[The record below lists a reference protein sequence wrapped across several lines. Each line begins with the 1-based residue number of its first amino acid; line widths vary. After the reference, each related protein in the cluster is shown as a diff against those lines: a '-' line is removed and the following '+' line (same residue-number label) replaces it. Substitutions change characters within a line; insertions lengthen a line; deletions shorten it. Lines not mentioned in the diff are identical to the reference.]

1 MNECLVYAI
10 VIALLIVAILFS
22 VCDSAKTDEGYSN
35 HNDNDEYQ
43 FEPVMDFLTRRQCYF
58 TQPDYGQ
65 LSYAGCRCSRVGTM
79 MNNGEVTYDDSGLYE
94 EPL

>member
-22 VCDSAKTDEGYSN
+22 VCDSAKSDEGYKRTEDDSIN
-35 HNDNDEYQ
+35 YV
-43 FEPVMDFLTRRQCYF
+43 PVTDFLTRRQCYF

-79 MNNGEVTYDDSGLYE
+79 MHNGEVTYDDAALYQ